1 MVIFHKHIGHHFPP
15 AARECSE
22 EFFSMDSVA
31 NVAGFGLGGV
41 IEISDD
47 STPQQTAE
55 YVASVPTFVI
65 ASGLIGQPASLGALL
80 TSVVVWPTS
89 CPIVIKFRLLQT

>member
-1 MVIFHKHIGHHFPP
+1 
-15 AARECSE
+15 
-22 EFFSMDSVA
+22 MDSVA

-55 YVASVPTFVI
+55 YVASVPTFVT
-65 ASGLIGQPASLGALL
+65 ASGVIGQPASLGALL

-89 CPIVIKFRLLQT
+89 CHQIQIAPNLAARKRRIF